1 MKPDSRW
8 TSLLVE
14 MIGSAAI
21 CGMALFTDVLLGIR
35 RRRTA
40 RA

>member
-1 MKPDSRW
+1 MKLEGRW
-8 TSLLVE
+8 SSLVVE

-21 CGMALFTDVLLGIR
+21 CGMALFTDMLLGAR

-40 RA
+40 RV